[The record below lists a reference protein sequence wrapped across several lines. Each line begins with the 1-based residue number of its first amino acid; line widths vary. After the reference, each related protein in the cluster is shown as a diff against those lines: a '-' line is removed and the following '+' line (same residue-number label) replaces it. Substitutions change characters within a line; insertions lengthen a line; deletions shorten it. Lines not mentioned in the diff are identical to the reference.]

1 MSNKNLYLILCLSTL
16 CNLKLVAQKING
28 TVCYQ
33 YTLNLSNDSI
43 SRFSYLH
50 FNENESIFVHSQ
62 GKKGYVH
69 KTSDGKDWNEKDIDV
84 QLTTTYQDTI
94 GAVFYKNL
102 AAKKLVIRE
111 FFKDVPYL
119 VEEPKLPN
127 IKWNITAEQ
136 RKIGSFNC
144 QKATTRFRGRNYTA
158 WFTMDIPISNG
169 PWKLQGLPGLILEAF
184 DEAREVQFL
193 FASTNNA
200 LPLTVDIKAST
211 DGKKVDFETYKKA
224 DAIEKA
230 NFNRAMQSMVAGRG
244 ATITITEG
252 KPNPIEKE
260 YEQ

>member
-1 MSNKNLYLILCLSTL
+1 MNNKNLYLTLWLSML
-16 CNLKLVAQKING
+16 FSLKLVGQNTDGVVAYKYIS
-28 TVCYQ
+28 
-33 YTLNLSNDSI
+33 TLNYTPETHTASLYFAN
-43 SRFSYLH
+43 
-50 FNENESIFVHSQ
+50 NESIFVHSQ
-62 GKKGYVH
+62 GKKGHVH
-69 KTSDGKDWNEKDIDV
+69 KTSDGKDWNGKDIDV
-84 QLTTTYQDTI
+84 PLTSWYQDTI

-102 AAKKLVIRE
+102 AAKKLITRE

-119 VEEPKLPN
+119 TEEPKLPN
-127 IKWNITAEQ
+127 IKWNVTAEQ

-193 FASTNNA
+193 FMSINMPSTNSIVIT
-200 LPLTVDIKAST
+200 PPT

-224 DAIEKA
+224 ADIEHE
-230 NFNRAMQSMVAGRG
+230 NFVRKFQSTIAGRG
-244 ATITITEG
+244 GILTFTRG
-252 KPNPIEKE
+252 KRNPLEKE

>member
-1 MSNKNLYLILCLSTL
+1 MKFPLAYKITYFFLLLPLIIWG
-16 CNLKLVAQKING
+16 QKISG

-33 YTLNLSNDSI
+33 YTLKLYNDSVT
-43 SRFSYLH
+43 RFSYLH

-94 GAVFYKNL
+94 GAVIFKNL
-102 AAKKLVIRE
+102 GAKKLIVRE

-127 IKWNITAEQ
+127 IKWNITSEL

-193 FASTNNA
+193 FVSTNNS
-200 LPLTVDIKAST
+200 LPSSVTIKSPT
-211 DGKKVDFETYKKA
+211 DGKKADFETYKKA
-224 DAIEKA
+224 DSIEYENSKRK
-230 NFNRAMQSMVAGRG
+230 FQSMIAGRD
-244 ATITITEG
+244 ATVTITRG
-252 KPNPIEKE
+252 KPNLVEKE

>member
-1 MSNKNLYLILCLSTL
+1 MNSKTHILLILMLLS
-16 CNLKLVAQKING
+16 LKLMAQ
-28 TVCYQ
+28 TVSGVVTYK
-33 YTLNLSNDSI
+33 YILNLNYVPTTQAA
-43 SRFSYLH
+43 YLH

-84 QLTTTYQDTI
+84 QLITTYQDTI
-94 GAVFYKNL
+94 GAVLYKNL
-102 AAKKLVIRE
+102 GAKKLIVRA

-127 IKWNITAEQ
+127 TKWNITTEQ

-144 QKATTRFRGRNYTA
+144 QKAITRFRGRNYTA

-193 FASTNNA
+193 FKSIEIPSSNPINIT
-200 LPLTVDIKAST
+200 PPT
-211 DGKKVDFETYKKA
+211 DGKKANFETYKKA
-224 DAIEKA
+224 DDIEYE
-230 NFNRAMQSMVAGRG
+230 NFKRKFQSMIAGRN
-244 ATITITEG
+244 ATVTFTRS
-252 KPNPIEKE
+252 KPNLIEKE